1 MAGNLDSSQRSSI
14 FGTESES
21 SLGSSDHS
29 LKNSFNER
37 NNSIY
42 YSQNDMNQM
51 LADPMIQER
60 EQKFQEKKEMAEW
73 KAMNLNKHQTNGFV
87 PDNESFH
94 APPEPVVKPM
104 GK

>member
-1 MAGNLDSSQRSSI
+1 
-14 FGTESES
+14 
-21 SLGSSDHS
+21 
-29 LKNSFNER
+29 
-37 NNSIY
+37 
-42 YSQNDMNQM
+42 M